1 MTHAKH
7 RREVRWQITLPLVLG
22 ILLCLALSVLSFFAE
37 SGTASVWADISLIW
51 LIIPALFF
59 AFIALVI
66 LGGLAYGVYYV
77 IKVLPPA
84 MHKVQVFFSTVYLRV
99 KRASD
104 AAASPFIK
112 AQGIAASAKALRR
125 QLRK

>member
-7 RREVRWQITLPLVLG
+7 RREVRWQITLPFVIG
-22 ILLCLALSVLSFFAE
+22 ILLCLALSVLSFFAG

-59 AFIALVI
+59 ALIALII
-66 LGGLAYGVYYV
+66 LGGLAYAVYYV

-84 MHKVQVFFSTVYLRV
+84 MLKVQVFFTTIYAAV

-104 AAASPFIK
+104 SAASPFIK
-112 AQGIAASAKALRR
+112 AQGFAAGAKALRR